1 MGLLDECMKTI
12 LSAEDWDS
20 LQEVFAVAVELPLD
34 QRAVY
39 LTEACIGHPEL
50 RARVESLLDALNTE
64 TRIGA
69 MVEAAALQSVE
80 ATLPDLGERLGSY
93 RITSI
98 LGKGGMGVVYRAM
111 RDDEEYEKEVAIK
124 VVALGVLSE
133 ELRERFRDER
143 QILANLDHPHIGR
156 LLDGGT
162 TGRGLPYVVM
172 EFVNGR
178 PIDRWCDEKG
188 LGRNERVRLVIGVAQ
203 AVAYAHQHLVVHSDL
218 KPENIYVTE
227 DGAPKLLDFGIAKAL
242 GPQRRSEK
250 DKGQET
256 LDAVGRMTPAYASP
270 EQMRGEAI
278 TTATDVYQLGVLLYL
293 LLTGRKPFEVKSA
306 GLAEWKR
313 VICEQ
318 AVESPKIDP
327 DLDSIVLHALEKD
340 PARRYAAASDLV
352 DDLERCLAGFPVLAF
367 PTSWS
372 YRARK
377 FVGRHMLPVVAAGLV
392 FLLLLGFSIAMSIQ
406 AKRIARERDSAE
418 QVANFLGTVFS
429 APNPYVANG
438 KNVSARDLLDHGAAG
453 IEHMQ
458 ASPQVRDRL
467 LMTLAESYGS
477 LSVYDRC
484 HDLYEEALQLRR
496 SMYGESSAQVAE
508 VLGDLTQISIVSEH
522 FADANRYAEEWV
534 PLVQKVYGANSEQAA
549 DAFLIKSRVEFIH
562 SDMAA
567 SAASLRQSIAIAT
580 RLHGEKSANV
590 THRLNLLGNTLYVGG
605 DFAGAEREF
614 EKELSVE
621 KAGNWQNSPNLAVI
635 IDTEGKLA
643 HDLVLQGR
651 YPEAEA
657 MLRESLPLQM
667 KVDGHKHSFTGNT
680 EVRLGEV
687 LAERGDLAEAEKL
700 EQEALRVH
708 TASLGPESM
717 YAGVDYGALARVM
730 VLQRRYAEAE
740 PLMEHRVSICRKSFG
755 DESVWLA
762 RALLDLGTLQ
772 LEMGRVEEADGTLTA
787 ALAMELKKNGGET
800 PYAAQDHLAMGR
812 LRLAEDNLP
821 AAKAELDRSLA
832 IDESVRVDPVNL
844 AATLQSMGV
853 LEQRAGHKQ
862 EARSL
867 LERAFTQESSLLA
880 PTDPELVE
888 TRHLRERAGS

>member
-1 MGLLDECMKTI
+1 MKTI
-12 LSAEDWDS
+12 LSSEDWDL
-20 LQEVFAVAVELPLD
+20 LQEVFAVAVELPL
-34 QRAVY
+34 QERAAY
-39 LTEACIGHPEL
+39 LTEACAGRSGL
-50 RARVESLLDALNTE
+50 RARVESLLDALDAE

-69 MVEAAALQSVE
+69 IVEAAAIQSVE

-93 RITSI
+93 RLTSI

-111 RDDEEYEKEVAIK
+111 RDDEAYEKEVAIK

-133 ELRERFRDER
+133 GLRERFRDER
-143 QILANLDHPHIGR
+143 QILANLDHPYIGR

-162 TGRGLPYVVM
+162 TERGLPYVVM
-172 EFVNGR
+172 EFVDGR
-178 PIDRWCDEKG
+178 PINRWCDEEG
-188 LGRNERVRLVIGVAQ
+188 LGRKERVRLMIAVAR

-218 KPENIYVTE
+218 KPENIYVTA
-227 DGAPKLLDFGIAKAL
+227 DGEPKLLDFGIAKAL

-250 DKGQET
+250 GKGEEPS
-256 LDAVGRMTPAYASP
+256 DAVILMTPAYASP
-270 EQMRGEAI
+270 EQLRGETI

-293 LLTGRKPFEVKSA
+293 LLTGRKPFEVNSA

-318 AVESPKIDP
+318 PIEPPKIDP
-327 DLDSIVLHALEKD
+327 ELDSIVLHALEKD
-340 PARRYAAASDLV
+340 SARRYAAAKELV
-352 DDLERCLAGFPVLAF
+352 DDLERYLAGFPVLAY

-372 YRARK
+372 YRTRK
-377 FVGRHMLPVVAAGLV
+377 FVGRHTLSVAAAGLG

-429 APNPYVANG
+429 APNPNVAHG
-438 KNVSARDLLDHGAAG
+438 QNVSARDLLDRGAAG
-453 IEHMQ
+453 IEHLK
-458 ASPQVRDRL
+458 ASPQVRERL
-467 LMTLAESYGS
+467 LMTLADSYGS

-496 SMYGESSAQVAE
+496 SLYGENSVQVAE
-508 VLGDLTQISIVSEH
+508 VLGDLTQLSIISEH

-534 PLVQKVYGANSEQAA
+534 PLVQKVYGTNSEQAA
-549 DAFLIKSRVEFIH
+549 DAFLIKGRVEFIH

-580 RLHGEKSANV
+580 RLHGEKSADV

-605 DFAGAEREF
+605 DFAGAERAF
-614 EKELSVE
+614 QKQLSVE
-621 KAGNWQNSPNLAVI
+621 KTGNWQNSPNLAAI

-651 YPEAEA
+651 YAEAEA
-657 MLRESLPLQM
+657 ILRESLPLQM
-667 KVDGHKHSFTGNT
+667 KLDGHKHSFTGNT
-680 EVRLGEV
+680 EARLGQV
-687 LAERGDLAEAEKL
+687 LAERGDLVNAEKM
-700 EQEALRVH
+700 EQDALRVH

-717 YAGVDYGALARVM
+717 YVGVDDGALARVM

-740 PLMEHRVSICRKSFG
+740 PLMVHRVAICRKSFG

-772 LEMGRVEEADGTLTA
+772 LGMGRLEEADSTLSG

-812 LRLAEDNLP
+812 LRLAEGNLP
-821 AAKAELDRSLA
+821 AAKTELERSLA
-832 IDESVRVDPVNL
+832 IDENVKVDPVNL
-844 AATLQSMGV
+844 AATLQSMGE
-853 LEQRAGHKQ
+853 LEQREGHTQ
-862 EARSL
+862 EASSL
-867 LERAFTQESSLLA
+867 LQRALTQESSLLA
-880 PTDPELVE
+880 PDDPELVE
-888 TRHLRERAGS
+888 TRHLRKRTGP